1 MYDPN
6 IHRRKS
12 IRLPEYN
19 YSTEG
24 FYFITICTQ
33 EKKCTFGKVVNGEM
47 ILNEAGR
54 IVKEEWLQ
62 TMNIRKG
69 EVKLHEYVIMPNH
82 FHAII
87 EICRGVSHTPENI
100 NINKPTSYSGC
111 NQGVCNTPLQSP
123 SKTVGAIIRGYK
135 GAVSRK
141 IGYSVWQRNYY
152 EHIIRNQHTYDEIEE
167 YILNNPFL
175 WEKDKLYTEQN
186 V

>member
-87 EICRGVSHTPENI
+87 EICRGVSHTP
-100 NINKPTSYSGC
+100 
-111 NQGVCNTPLQSP
+111 
-123 SKTVGAIIRGYK
+123 GYM
-135 GAVSRK
+135 
-141 IGYSVWQRNYY
+141 
-152 EHIIRNQHTYDEIEE
+152 H
-167 YILNNPFL
+167 
-175 WEKDKLYTEQN
+175 
-186 V
+186 

>member
-12 IRLPEYN
+12 IRLPEYI

-33 EKKCTFGKVVNGEM
+33 DKKCIFGKVVNGEM

-54 IVKEEWLQ
+54 IVKEHYNKLGNKYP
-62 TMNIRKG
+62 NIKC
-69 EVKLHEYVIMPNH
+69 HTYTIMPNH
-82 FHAII
+82 FHCII
-87 EICRGVSHTPENI
+87 QIVGAGLARPNTSTNTP
-100 NINKPTSYSGC
+100 INKNSHADERAGKPRPYNPTLGH
-111 NQGVCNTPLQSP
+111 
-123 SKTVGAIIRGYK
+123 I
-135 GAVSRK
+135 
-141 IGYSVWQRNYY
+141 IGYFKYQTTKEINLPFRLWQRNYY

>member
-12 IRLPEYN
+12 IRLPEYI

-33 EKKCTFGKVVNGEM
+33 DKKCIFGKVVNGEM

-100 NINKPTSYSGC
+100 NINKPTNYCGC